1 MLKLKRF
8 YKPFIFSI
16 VVAVCFLFV
25 EAICDLKL
33 PDYMSDIVNV
43 GVQSSGIEDITP
55 KAISEDALDAITQ
68 FMNVEDKKFVYSH
81 YTLML
86 SGNKEYID
94 TYPLLKTKNVYVLN
108 EVNAEDLS
116 KMDNIFGV
124 ASKTIINCMNI
135 FANKDNRTEQNI
147 EENKMTNATFDL
159 SSFYQMIPVVLNDLT
174 QEQINQAITN
184 AKSQNE
190 LTLSQMAIAFTTAYY
205 TELGMDLGKIQMSYI
220 IQVGLKMLAVSLIGI
235 IAAVIVGY
243 LGSKVGSGLGRNL
256 RKEVFQKVETF
267 SNTEF
272 DKFSVASLITRTTN
286 DITQVQNITIM
297 AIRMLAFAP
306 IMGIGALIMM
316 LNKTTQMTWTIALG
330 CIAIV
335 ILIMVLY
342 KVVLPKIKI
351 IQQLT
356 DRLNLVS
363 KENLTGVMVIK
374 AFGTQKYEESRF
386 DKVNKDVTDV
396 NQFVARA
403 MSFMMPFMMLV
414 MNLLCVLILWIG
426 AKEIAQ
432 SGMQVGDM
440 MAVMQYAMQV
450 IMSFLMVSIIFVM
463 LPRATVSA
471 QRINEVLDTNTS
483 INNPET
489 PKEFNQ
495 DKIGYVEF
503 KNVTFRYE
511 GADENVLE
519 NVSFVAKP
527 GETTAF
533 IGSTGSGKSTLI
545 NLVPRFFDATQGVVL
560 VNGVDVKKV
569 NMHALREQIGYIPQK
584 GNLISGTIE
593 SNLKYGNDNAT
604 VEFLDKCAKVAQAY
618 DFIQSKEEGYKCEIS
633 RGAKNVSGGQKQRL
647 SIARALVKNAPI
659 YIFDDSFSA
668 LDFKTDAT
676 LRKALKDHAKD
687 CTILIVAQRVNT
699 IMNAEQ
705 IVVLDKGKVVGIG
718 THEQLLKNC
727 SEYYEI
733 ASSQLSK
740 EELENGK

>member
-511 GADENVLE
+511 GADENDHE

-633 RGAKNVSGGQKQRL
+633 QGAKNVSGGQKQRL